1 MNAKLIS
8 IAAVIIIVIGGLAAA
23 LALSGG
29 SDDNGSNNVYEDMSG
44 NMVSMP
50 EEINSIA
57 LIGAG
62 ALRTFSHLGLASKI
76 CSSDQLA
83 KGATYGGSPFMY
95 AFDDYWNQESVKSHS
110 GARQNVNLENIL
122 KCNNGE
128 KPDVLAINASVAQGD
143 GNKTTIQ
150 AVKDAGIAVFEIEG
164 VQELITPD
172 CKISPLYE
180 KQLLCIGKA
189 FGVEK
194 RAQKLIDGVNAI
206 IEEVKGF
213 RGDVVPPKAY
223 VGGLTVV
230 TARGL
235 NLTSPAYPPFLLAG
249 TQNIISTGSSAL
261 DSVVSDTGVSV
272 NIEKLA
278 RIINDSDGFEMFV
291 DPAGWRSQKG
301 LCAGDDLVSTA
312 LYNKGITTGTVVMPF
327 NAYGLEYDNVLIDCY
342 IVAQAIY
349 DLDPDMIR
357 ERIDAVYELYY
368 GDAAT
373 NSKGVKLFDQIGD
386 WYFNAIHCRFGEKV
400 TFGDGKIV
408 MTDGVTILQR

>member
-8 IAAVIIIVIGGLAAA
+8 IVAVIVIVAGGIAAA
-23 LALSGG
+23 LALSEGN
-29 SDDNGSNNVYEDMSG
+29 DDNGSDNVFEDMSG
-44 NMVSMP
+44 NKVSMP

-62 ALRTFSHLGLASKI
+62 SLRTFSHLGLAPKI

-95 AFDDYWNQESVKSHS
+95 AFDEYWNQESVKSHS

-122 KCNNGE
+122 KCNNGG
-128 KPDVLAINASVAQGD
+128 KPDVLAINDTVAQSD
-143 GNKTTIQ
+143 GNKATIQ
-150 AVKDAGIAVFEIEG
+150 AVKDAGIAVFEIKG

-194 RAQKLIDGVNAI
+194 RAKELIDGVKGI
-206 IEEVKGF
+206 IEEIKGF
-213 RGDVVPPKAY
+213 KGDTVPPKAY

-230 TARGL
+230 AARGL
-235 NLTSPAYPPFLLAG
+235 NLTSLTYPPFLLAG
-249 TQNIISTGSSAL
+249 TQNIIDAGSSAL
-261 DSVVSDTGVSV
+261 DSVISETGTSV
-272 NIEKLA
+272 NVEKLA
-278 RIINDSDGFEMFV
+278 RIINDSNGFEMFV

-301 LCAGDDLVSTA
+301 LCPGDDLISTA
-312 LYNKGITTGTVVMPF
+312 LHNKGINTGTVVMPF
-327 NAYGLEYDNVLIDCY
+327 NAYGLEYGNVLVDCY
-342 IVAQAIY
+342 IVAQALY
-349 DLDPDMIR
+349 GLDQDMIR
-357 ERIDAVYELYY
+357 EKIDAVYELYY

-373 NSKGVKLFDQIGD
+373 NSKGVKLFDQVGD

-400 TFGDGKIV
+400 TFGDGKIT
-408 MTDGVTILQR
+408 MTDGVTVLQN